1 MNTNFV
7 DSIVGAAL
15 HKKCLATYIYDLSP
29 AKPYQFIY
37 NIYVTTKMS

>member
-1 MNTNFV
+1 MNNNFV

-15 HKKCLATYIYDLSP
+15 YKKCLATYMICLQLSP
-29 AKPYQFIY
+29 INLIY